1 MREMGEGMRELKDLI
16 QYRKYHPTL
25 GWGDHEGGFF
35 VVLSP
40 LQKSQNMAVVAS
52 IGGGWDQVSVSL
64 GNRCPTWREMD
75 YIKRL
80 FFKPDEAGYLAGLFD
95 GEGSFSKGN
104 SGKNGKPSRG
114 MQISFA
120 QQNNSCFEKGLEI
133 LKLEGYDVNV
143 HTHYYKDNKF
153 EPVL

>member
-1 MREMGEGMRELKDLI
+1 MLQMWEMGEGMKELKDLI

-35 VVLSP
+35 VVQSP

-52 IGGGWDQVSVSL
+52 IGGGWDHVSVSL

-80 FFKPDEAGYLAGLFD
+80 FFKPDEVVI
-95 GEGSFSKGN
+95 
-104 SGKNGKPSRG
+104 
-114 MQISFA
+114 QIHPE
-120 QQNNSCFEKGLEI
+120 EKKHINLCEFCLHLWRPQKQEI
-133 LKLEGYDVNV
+133 PLPPEWMVA
-143 HTHYYKDNKF
+143 
-153 EPVL
+153 